1 MVSCKGSTCQYGL
14 YDTFG
19 LSEKIHQRVYLGYHG
34 VKLPH
39 KFKIAAGGCPNNCVK
54 PDLNDLGII
63 GQRIKQI
70 DPDKCRGCK
79 KCRIEAGCPMKAVSV
94 VDGKAIVNESVCNNC
109 GRCAG
114 KCPFDAF
121 GEGQQAWKVCIGGRW
136 GKKVGQGTP
145 LGKLFTSEEEV
156 LSVIEKTILFYREN
170 GQPGERFADT
180 IARLGFEHVEK
191 EILSDDILARKD
203 EILKD

>member
-1 MVSCKGSTCQYGL
+1 M
-14 YDTFG
+14 
-19 LSEKIHQRVYLGYHG
+19 
-34 VKLPH
+34 KLPH
-39 KFKIAAGGCPNNCVK
+39 KFKIATGGCPNNCVK

-63 GQRIKQI
+63 GQRIKEI
-70 DPDKCRGCK
+70 DLEKCRGCG
-79 KCRIEAGCPMKAVSV
+79 KCRIAEGCPMKAATV
-94 VDGKAIVNESVCNNC
+94 VDGKIVINESICNNC

-114 KCPFDAF
+114 KCLFDAF
-121 GEGQQAWKVCIGGRW
+121 GPGKPAWKVCIGGRW
-136 GKKVGQGTP
+136 GKKVGQGMP
-145 LGKLFTSEEEV
+145 LGRLFTSEEEV

-180 IARLGFEHVEK
+180 IARLGFENVER